1 MRKIVI
7 LILFLFGITSSETLL
22 AQRISFP
29 FSGAYDEDA
38 VLRIGIQYSY
48 VNARYILNLNENW
61 STTGI
66 DYGPTNNNTLP
77 NLQSI
82 RSQAS
87 HGMSVGL
94 PIDVRITDN
103 LYSTFSPNFVFINN
117 SSITFTGVDPEIG
130 FIDKR
135 MRHTTESRDGSNF
148 NSFEFPL
155 SLKLRS
161 DEKVLKN
168 KFNRYRAYLT
178 GGTKYT
184 RFVGLSQEYNEI
196 ALEPEQAN
204 PLLIKPGYLSWEAG
218 VGVEIFFTY
227 FKVSPEIKFSQS
239 FGNVLDKNHALNT
252 DNQFMEK
259 LDKAFVR
266 NIQFSLIF
274 Q

>member
-1 MRKIVI
+1 MRKTVI
-7 LILFLFGITSSETLL
+7 LILCLVGITSSETLL

-29 FSGAYDEDA
+29 FSGSYDEDA
-38 VLRIGIQYSY
+38 IFKVGIQYSY
-48 VNARYILNLNENW
+48 VNSRYILNLNRNW
-61 STTGI
+61 SATGI

-82 RSQAS
+82 RSQAA

-117 SSITFTGVDPEIG
+117 SSITFSDADPEIG
-130 FIDKR
+130 SINKR
-135 MRHTTESRDGSNF
+135 MRHSTESREGSNF

-161 DEKVLKN
+161 DEKILRN
-168 KFNRYRAYLT
+168 KYNRYRGYLT
-178 GGTKYT
+178 GGAKYT
-184 RFVGLSQEYNEI
+184 RFVGLVQEYNDLIVE
-196 ALEPEQAN
+196 LEQTN
-204 PLLIKPGYLSWEAG
+204 PLLVKPGYLSWEAG

-239 FGNVLDKNHALNT
+239 FGNVLDKKHALNQ

-266 NIQFSLIF
+266 NIQFSLVF